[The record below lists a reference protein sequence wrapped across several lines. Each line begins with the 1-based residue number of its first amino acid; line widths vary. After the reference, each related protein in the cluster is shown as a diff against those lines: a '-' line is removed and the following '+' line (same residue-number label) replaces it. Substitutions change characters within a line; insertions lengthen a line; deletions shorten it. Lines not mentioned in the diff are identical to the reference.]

1 MYIQDEELRTVFKVA
16 SEEHIQKLEEDFLFL
31 EKNPQDLAHLEE
43 ALREAHT
50 LKGDA
55 RMLGISGVETLTHQ
69 VEDLL
74 GSAKRGEL
82 ELTGKM
88 LDRLYLGLD
97 AIRQLVHEAITDEE
111 ARISIFEVLAQLM
124 GAEMPEPNREDNDP
138 FEEGGEENN
147 ISLEVNASN
156 ALPQGQGT
164 LGNTILPVMADV
176 SDGTLPSSV
185 PPDMSSDMPLK
196 LTSNGAINVPLEV
209 DLADL
214 DLLNLAN
221 QSGHETFL
229 NASYTKGNNHQSNN
243 GTVDGYRH
251 GNGEMNG
258 RGNSSGDSSRNLPS
272 PALNQS
278 PNPDRKMGAVTASGT
293 APKSPTPSQASQP
306 SLPKSAPLKPELTK
320 TANHNGTVHRPPE
333 IQFPSDLHSPVPSSV
348 TATFSETDK
357 YRIDT
362 IRVDP
367 QKLDALMTQ
376 VGELTVTKIRIAQ
389 RLTEIEEIIS
399 LWEEWSRDTFV
410 SRLAMEKKRHENML
424 TADVYANNP
433 QKNNFHNGQTNT
445 QKNVNFHRRLEERLD
460 RLGNQLN
467 HLRRNTYEDTARLD
481 TIANDLKEGI
491 RTLRLLPLSTVFN
504 LFPRMVRDLARQQA
518 KEVELVIEGGETCAD
533 KHILEEIKDPL
544 MHLIRNAIDHGIE
557 LPSEREKAGKPR
569 VGTIRLRGVQNARS
583 IAIEISDDGRGLN
596 IEQIRQAAL
605 QRGICREEEL
615 NLMHPEQIQNLIFTS
630 GFSTR
635 LAVTQM
641 SGRGVGL
648 DVVRTNIERL
658 KGNVWVE
665 SAASQ
670 GCLFR
675 MQIDTT
681 LATTHVLIAAVN
693 QTPYALPVEFV
704 QTTRLIPR
712 QDIFSIEG
720 SHTITIDEHPVSV
733 AWLADLLEL
742 DSSQR
747 QNQNQGAQN
756 KALPCIILKI
766 GADRLGLIVDALLDE
781 QDVVMK
787 AQSKLLQRVRNV
799 TGATILGT
807 GEVCM
812 VLNPADLL
820 KSARKRAGFM
830 ATSKLLESVQRK
842 KVVLMVEDS
851 ITVRTQVKRILENAG
866 YEVIA
871 AVDGLDGYE
880 KLRTKPVDAVVS
892 DIQMPHL
899 DGLELTARIRQHK
912 EYAELPVLLVTSL
925 ASEEDKRRGAE
936 VGANAYIVK
945 SAFDQNVLLET
956 LGRLI

>member
-1 MYIQDEELRTVFKVA
+1 MYIQDEELRNVFKIA

-74 GSAKRGEL
+74 GAAKRGEL
-82 ELTGKM
+82 ELSGKM

-124 GAEMPEPNREDNDP
+124 GAEIQQEETSSDGDP
-138 FEEGGEENN
+138 FEDTD
-147 ISLEVNASN
+147 III
-156 ALPQGQGT
+156 
-164 LGNTILPVMADV
+164 NTPV
-176 SDGTLPSSV
+176 
-185 PPDMSSDMPLK
+185 PD
-196 LTSNGAINVPLEV
+196 ANVPISV
-209 DLADL
+209 
-214 DLLNLAN
+214 NLPPSEN
-221 QSGHETFL
+221 IKL
-229 NASYTKGNNHQSNN
+229 SNN
-243 GTVDGYRH
+243 GNGH
-251 GNGEMNG
+251 QNGNGNG
-258 RGNSSGDSSRNLPS
+258 LSGVAIAPIPLQYPTQNPTLSNLPNPSAS
-272 PALNQS
+272 PQPTS
-278 PNPDRKMGAVTASGT
+278 PYP
-293 APKSPTPSQASQP
+293 PESQP
-306 SLPKSAPLKPELTK
+306 ARSNEVSFVHETRSS
-320 TANHNGTVHRPPE
+320 NGNNTTNGNGNN
-333 IQFPSDLHSPVPSSV
+333 LN
-348 TATFSETDK
+348 ATFSETDK

-410 SRLAMEKKRHENML
+410 SRLALEKNGSKGTDNIGLVSSDPKTHQYAANPK
-424 TADVYANNP
+424 TA
-433 QKNNFHNGQTNT
+433 
-445 QKNVNFHRRLEERLD
+445 NFHRRLEERLD

-481 TIANDLKEGI
+481 SIAADLKEGI
-491 RTLRLLPLSTVFN
+491 RTLRLLPLATVFN

-518 KEVELVIEGGETCAD
+518 KEVELVIEGGETSAD

-569 VGTIRLRGVQNARS
+569 VATIHLRGLQNARS
-583 IAIEISDDGRGLN
+583 IIIELRDDGRGLN
-596 IEQIRQAAL
+596 VDQIRQAAI

-615 NLMHPEQIQNLIFTS
+615 ASMSAPQIQNLIFTS

-658 KGNVWVE
+658 KGDVWVE
-665 SAASQ
+665 SLAGQ

-681 LATTHVLIAAVN
+681 LATTHVLIAAVKN
-693 QTPYALPVEFV
+693 TPYALPVEFV
-704 QTTRLIPR
+704 QTTRLIPH

-720 SHTITIDEHPVSV
+720 SHTITIDDSPVSV
-733 AWLADLLEL
+733 AWLSDLLEL
-742 DSSQR
+742 DVSDRNLS
-747 QNQNQGAQN
+747 NS
-756 KALPCIILKI
+756 KSLPCIILKI
-766 GADRLGLIVDALLDE
+766 GIERLGLIVDALMDE

-787 AQSKLLQRVRNV
+787 PQSKLLKRIRNV
-799 TGATILGT
+799 SGATILGT

-812 VLNPADLL
+812 VLNPSDLL
-820 KSARKRAGFM
+820 KSARKRAGFIS
-830 ATSKLLESVQRK
+830 TSKLLESVQRK
-842 KVVLMVEDS
+842 KVILMVEDS

-880 KLRTKPVDAVVS
+880 KLRTKAVDAVVS

-912 EYAELPVLLVTSL
+912 EYTELPVILVTSL

>member
-1 MYIQDEELRTVFKVA
+1 MYIQDEELRNVFKIA

-31 EKNPQDLAHLEE
+31 EKNPQDKAHLEE

-74 GSAKRGEL
+74 GAAKRGEL
-82 ELTGKM
+82 EISGKM

-124 GAEMPEPNREDNDP
+124 GAEVQVAEPTQESDPFSDP
-138 FEEGGEENN
+138 FEDTGDVMMNTQPAVENLQALPNN
-147 ISLEVNASN
+147 IVPIGAMPEIVSLNRVN
-156 ALPQGQGT
+156 
-164 LGNTILPVMADV
+164 GN
-176 SDGTLPSSV
+176 GH
-185 PPDMSSDMPLK
+185 
-196 LTSNGAINVPLEV
+196 NGHN
-209 DLADL
+209 
-214 DLLNLAN
+214 
-221 QSGHETFL
+221 G
-229 NASYTKGNNHQSNN
+229 HQSNGNN
-243 GTVDGYRH
+243 GVAIAPLS
-251 GNGEMNG
+251 E
-258 RGNSSGDSSRNLPS
+258 NSTNPKTNPTI
-272 PALNQS
+272 PAAPPLN
-278 PNPDRKMGAVTASGT
+278 PNPQPVR
-293 APKSPTPSQASQP
+293 SPE
-306 SLPKSAPLKPELTK
+306 K
-320 TANHNGTVHRPPE
+320 PPE
-333 IQFPSDLHSPVPSSV
+333 SAIHPDLRSANGNINSTNAINNSLN
-348 TATFSETDK
+348 ATFSETDK

-376 VGELTVTKIRIAQ
+376 VGELTVTKIRISQ

-410 SRLAMEKKRHENML
+410 SRLALEKNGKVLSDISLSKEDDRHS
-424 TADVYANNP
+424 P
-433 QKNNFHNGQTNT
+433 KNS
-445 QKNVNFHRRLEERLD
+445 NFHRRLEERLD

-481 TIANDLKEGI
+481 SIAGDLKEGI
-491 RTLRLLPLSTVFN
+491 RTLRLLPLATVFN

-518 KEVELVIEGGETCAD
+518 KEVELIIEGGDTSAD

-569 VGTIRLRGVQNARS
+569 VATIRLKGLQNARS
-583 IAIEISDDGRGLN
+583 VIIEISDDGRGLN
-596 IEQIRQAAL
+596 IDQIRQAAI

-615 NLMHPEQIQNLIFTS
+615 ASMSEAQIHNLVFTS

-658 KGNVWVE
+658 KGDVWVE
-665 SAASQ
+665 SRAGQ

-681 LATTHVLIAAVN
+681 LATTHVLIAAVKD
-693 QTPYALPVEFV
+693 TPYAMPVEFV

-720 SHTITIDEHPVSV
+720 SHTITIDDHPVSV
-733 AWLADLLEL
+733 AWLSDLLEL
-742 DSSQR
+742 DVSDRSF
-747 QNQNQGAQN
+747 NH
-756 KALPCIILKI
+756 KSLPCIILKI
-766 GADRLGLIVDALLDE
+766 GVERLGLIVDALLDE

-787 AQSKLLQRVRNV
+787 QQSKLLKRIRNV
-799 TGATILGT
+799 SGATILGT

-812 VLNPADLL
+812 VLNPSDLL
-820 KSARKRAGFM
+820 KSARKRAGFVS
-830 ATSKLLESVQRK
+830 ASKLLESVQRK
-842 KVVLMVEDS
+842 KIVLMVEDS

-880 KLRTKPVDAVVS
+880 KLRTKSVDAVVS

-912 EYAELPVLLVTSL
+912 EYTDLPVILVTSL
-925 ASEEDKRRGAE
+925 ASEEDKRRGVE

>member
-1 MYIQDEELRTVFKVA
+1 MYIEDEELRNIFKIA

-31 EKNPQDLAHLEE
+31 EKNPNDQAHLEE

-74 GSAKRGEL
+74 ESAKRGEL
-82 ELTGKM
+82 ELSGKI

-97 AIRQLVHEAITDEE
+97 AIRKLVHEAITDEE

-124 GAEMPEPNREDNDP
+124 GAEIQQEATKVDSDPFDDIGDVMMNTPVIKPNVMIAKNVPTAVNMGLSNGNGHKNGNSQQGLAIAPLLPNKAKKQIATKVNPPVITTPSLSTEPPTLQENPATRSPEPN
-138 FEEGGEENN
+138 
-147 ISLEVNASN
+147 
-156 ALPQGQGT
+156 
-164 LGNTILPVMADV
+164 
-176 SDGTLPSSV
+176 
-185 PPDMSSDMPLK
+185 
-196 LTSNGAINVPLEV
+196 
-209 DLADL
+209 
-214 DLLNLAN
+214 LAN
-221 QSGHETFL
+221 
-229 NASYTKGNNHQSNN
+229 
-243 GTVDGYRH
+243 
-251 GNGEMNG
+251 
-258 RGNSSGDSSRNLPS
+258 GNSSSKGNL
-272 PALNQS
+272 
-278 PNPDRKMGAVTASGT
+278 NP
-293 APKSPTPSQASQP
+293 
-306 SLPKSAPLKPELTK
+306 
-320 TANHNGTVHRPPE
+320 
-333 IQFPSDLHSPVPSSV
+333 

-376 VGELTVTKIRIAQ
+376 AGELTVTKIRIAQ
-389 RLTEIEEIIS
+389 RLTEIEEIIG

-410 SRLAMEKKRHENML
+410 NRLALGKNHGKDASRHGLSSE
-424 TADVYANNP
+424 THTS
-433 QKNNFHNGQTNT
+433 QNGSNSSNS
-445 QKNVNFHRRLEERLD
+445 KDAIFHRRLEERLEC
-460 RLGNQLN
+460 LGRQLN

-481 TIANDLKEGI
+481 SISGDLKEGI
-491 RTLRLLPLSTVFN
+491 RTLRLLPLATVFN

-518 KEVELVIEGGETCAD
+518 KEVELIIEGGETSAD

-569 VGTIRLRGVQNARS
+569 VATIRLKGLQNARS
-583 IAIEISDDGRGLN
+583 IIIELSDDGRGLN
-596 IEQIRQAAL
+596 IEQIRQAAI
-605 QRGICREEEL
+605 QRGICREDEL
-615 NLMHPEQIQNLIFTS
+615 AVMSATQIQNLVFTS

-635 LAVTQM
+635 LAVTQL

-658 KGNVWVE
+658 KGDVWVE
-665 SAASQ
+665 SEIGQ
-670 GCLFR
+670 GCQFR
-675 MQIDTT
+675 MQIATT
-681 LATTHVLIAAVN
+681 IATTHVLIAAIKD
-693 QTPYALPVEFV
+693 TPYALPVEFV
-704 QTTRLIPR
+704 QTTRLISR
-712 QDIFSIEG
+712 QKIFSIEG

-733 AWLADLLEL
+733 AWLSDLLEL
-742 DSSQR
+742 DISDRHFNS
-747 QNQNQGAQN
+747 
-756 KALPCIILKI
+756 KSLPCVILKI
-766 GADRLGLIVDALLDE
+766 GMERLGIIVDALLDE
-781 QDVVMK
+781 QDVMMK
-787 AQSKLLQRVRNV
+787 PQSKLLKRIRNV

-812 VLNPADLL
+812 ILNPSDLL

-830 ATSKLLESVQRK
+830 SAIKLLESVQRK
-842 KVVLMVEDS
+842 KVILMVEDS

-880 KLRTKPVDAVVS
+880 KLRAKSVDAVVS
-892 DIQMPHL
+892 DVQMPHL
-899 DGLELTARIRQHK
+899 DGLELTSRIRQHK
-912 EYAELPVLLVTSL
+912 EYNDLPVILVTSL

>member
-1 MYIQDEELRTVFKVA
+1 MYIQDEELRNVFKIA

-31 EKNPQDLAHLEE
+31 EKNPKDLAHLEE

-82 ELTGKM
+82 ELSGKM

-124 GAEMPEPNREDNDP
+124 GAEVQEPEPTAAGEPFSDP
-138 FEEGGEENN
+138 FEDTGDVMMNTPPIVD
-147 ISLEVNASN
+147 IS
-156 ALPQGQGT
+156 
-164 LGNTILPVMADV
+164 
-176 SDGTLPSSV
+176 
-185 PPDMSSDMPLK
+185 
-196 LTSNGAINVPLEV
+196 
-209 DLADL
+209 
-214 DLLNLAN
+214 
-221 QSGHETFL
+221 
-229 NASYTKGNNHQSNN
+229 
-243 GTVDGYRH
+243 
-251 GNGEMNG
+251 
-258 RGNSSGDSSRNLPS
+258 
-272 PALNQS
+272 
-278 PNPDRKMGAVTASGT
+278 
-293 APKSPTPSQASQP
+293 P
-306 SLPKSAPLKPELTK
+306 SLPYPAPSLEMVSLNNDNELANGLISNGNGHKLNANSNGNSNGNGHNGNQNGKSIAIAPLSPNLPNPINHTSQPQK
-320 TANHNGTVHRPPE
+320 TIPAAPPLNPPQVTNRPPE
-333 IQFPSDLHSPVPSSV
+333 TTQAEMRSANGNNGNGNNANNANIGNFN
-348 TATFSETDK
+348 ATFSETDK

-410 SRLAMEKKRHENML
+410 SRLALEKNGKSLSDLPMNEGDRQGRFRDTNS
-424 TADVYANNP
+424 P
-433 QKNNFHNGQTNT
+433 KNS
-445 QKNVNFHRRLEERLD
+445 NFHRRLEERLD

-481 TIANDLKEGI
+481 SIAGDLKEGI
-491 RTLRLLPLSTVFN
+491 RTLRLLPLATVFN

-518 KEVELVIEGGETCAD
+518 KEVELIIEGGDTSAD

-569 VGTIRLRGVQNARS
+569 VATIRLKGLQNARS
-583 IAIEISDDGRGLN
+583 VIIEISDDGRGLN
-596 IEQIRQAAL
+596 IDQIRQAAL

-615 NLMHPEQIQNLIFTS
+615 ASMSEAQIHNLVFTS

-658 KGNVWVE
+658 KGDVWVE
-665 SAASQ
+665 SSAGQ
-670 GCLFR
+670 GCQFR

-681 LATTHVLIAAVN
+681 LATTHVLIAAVKD
-693 QTPYALPVEFV
+693 TPYALPVEFV

-720 SHTITIDEHPVSV
+720 SHTITIDDHPVSV
-733 AWLADLLEL
+733 AWLSDLLEL
-742 DSSQR
+742 DVSDR
-747 QNQNQGAQN
+747 NINQ
-756 KALPCIILKI
+756 KSLPCIILKI
-766 GADRLGLIVDALLDE
+766 GVERLGLIVDALLDE

-787 AQSKLLQRVRNV
+787 QQSKLLKRIRNV
-799 TGATILGT
+799 SGATILGT

-812 VLNPADLL
+812 VLNPSDLL
-820 KSARKRAGFM
+820 KSARKRAGFIS
-830 ATSKLLESVQRK
+830 ASKLLESVQRK
-842 KVVLMVEDS
+842 KIVLMVEDS

-880 KLRTKPVDAVVS
+880 KLRTKSVDAVVS

-912 EYAELPVLLVTSL
+912 EYNDLPVILVTSL

>member
-1 MYIQDEELRTVFKVA
+1 MYIQDEELRNVFKIA

-31 EKNPQDLAHLEE
+31 EKNPQDQAHLEE

-74 GSAKRGEL
+74 GAAKRGEI
-82 ELTGKM
+82 ELSGKM

-124 GAEMPEPNREDNDP
+124 GADVQQDSTGGDSDPFDDSDIVFTMPEPS
-138 FEEGGEENN
+138 
-147 ISLEVNASN
+147 ISNQGINQGANQGNAEITTDAIVSPTFADLNPVIPVTSSNPTPAIAAVPSSN
-156 ALPQGQGT
+156 AQEQVNSLSNGLNNGLSNGSNGSTQ
-164 LGNTILPVMADV
+164 A
-176 SDGTLPSSV
+176 PSNG
-185 PPDMSSDMPLK
+185 
-196 LTSNGAINVPLEV
+196 SNGAKVLSN
-209 DLADL
+209 
-214 DLLNLAN
+214 
-221 QSGHETFL
+221 S
-229 NASYTKGNNHQSNN
+229 ASI
-243 GTVDGYRH
+243 
-251 GNGEMNG
+251 GNGNANG
-258 RGNSSGDSSRNLPS
+258 SANGSVVVNGINHNGINGASNGASNGAKNNNAVRNGN
-272 PALNQS
+272 
-278 PNPDRKMGAVTASGT
+278 VTVGNAFPPVS
-293 APKSPTPSQASQP
+293 AA
-306 SLPKSAPLKPELTK
+306 SAPLQS
-320 TANHNGTVHRPPE
+320 ANTS
-333 IQFPSDLHSPVPSSV
+333 FSD
-348 TATFSETDK
+348 TEK
-357 YRIDT
+357 YHIDT

-367 QKLDALMTQ
+367 QRLDALMTQ

-389 RLTEIEEIIS
+389 RLTEIEEIIG

-410 SRLAMEKKRHENML
+410 SRLALEKNSTRGLAIDHKGYREERRSRQNG
-424 TADVYANNP
+424 TNP
-433 QKNNFHNGQTNT
+433 QNN
-445 QKNVNFHRRLEERLD
+445 NFHRRLEERLD
-460 RLGNQLN
+460 RLGNQLG

-481 TIANDLKEGI
+481 AISGDLKEGI
-491 RTLRLLPLSTVFN
+491 RALRLLPLSTVFN

-518 KEVELVIEGGETCAD
+518 KEVELIIEGGDTCAD

-557 LPSEREKAGKPR
+557 LPSEREAAGKPR
-569 VGTIRLRGVQNARS
+569 VATIRLKGLQNARS
-583 IAIEISDDGRGLN
+583 VIIELSDDGRGLN
-596 IEQIRQAAL
+596 LDQIRQAAL
-605 QRGICREEEL
+605 QRGTCREEDL
-615 NLMHPEQIQNLIFTS
+615 SSMTDSQVQNLIFTS

-635 LAVTQM
+635 IAVTQM

-658 KGNVWVE
+658 KGDVWVE
-665 SAASQ
+665 SVANQ

-675 MQIDTT
+675 MQINTT
-681 LATTHVLIAAVN
+681 LATTHVLIAAIQN
-693 QTPYALPVEFV
+693 TPYALPVEFV
-704 QTTRLIPR
+704 QTTRLIPHK
-712 QDIFSIEG
+712 DIFAIEG
-720 SHTITIDEHPVSV
+720 SHTITIDDQPISV
-733 AWLADLLEL
+733 AWLSDLLEL
-742 DSSQR
+742 DVSDR
-747 QNQNQGAQN
+747 QINQS
-756 KALPCIILKI
+756 KSLSCIILKI
-766 GADRLGLIVDALLDE
+766 GVERLGLIVDALLDE

-787 AQSKLLQRVRNV
+787 PQSKLLKRIRNV
-799 TGATILGT
+799 SGATILGT

-812 VLNPADLL
+812 ILNPADLL
-820 KSARKRAGFM
+820 KSARKRSGFIS
-830 ATSKLLESVQRK
+830 TSKLLESVQRK
-842 KVVLMVEDS
+842 KIVLMVEDS

-871 AVDGLDGYE
+871 AIDGLDGYE
-880 KLRTKPVDAVVS
+880 KLRTRDVDAVVS

-912 EYAELPVLLVTSL
+912 EYTDLPVILVTSL

>member
-1 MYIQDEELRTVFKVA
+1 MYIQDEELRTVFKIA

-74 GSAKRGEL
+74 GAAKRGEL
-82 ELTGKM
+82 EITGKM

-124 GAEMPEPNREDNDP
+124 GADIQAEDSVESDPFDKAAETSHNPTPSSNTSNDFSNGGSNGEAIAPSPQPKNGNGHNNGNSNGNGHSYKSQPQTVNQAVNQTSPKPDVKGNAVPELATNGNGLPIKNGNGNGNGNGTNGNGTNGNGSYGSDDP
-138 FEEGGEENN
+138 FENFAGNLT
-147 ISLEVNASN
+147 LEP
-156 ALPQGQGT
+156 LP
-164 LGNTILPVMADV
+164 
-176 SDGTLPSSV
+176 
-185 PPDMSSDMPLK
+185 
-196 LTSNGAINVPLEV
+196 
-209 DLADL
+209 
-214 DLLNLAN
+214 N
-221 QSGHETFL
+221 QSKPSQAQANLLAQT
-229 NASYTKGNNHQSNN
+229 TQSNN
-243 GTVDGYRH
+243 QFT
-251 GNGEMNG
+251 
-258 RGNSSGDSSRNLPS
+258 
-272 PALNQS
+272 
-278 PNPDRKMGAVTASGT
+278 
-293 APKSPTPSQASQP
+293 
-306 SLPKSAPLKPELTK
+306 
-320 TANHNGTVHRPPE
+320 RPPE
-333 IQFPSDLHSPVPSSV
+333 IQFPPELRSPITTPNTVANV
-348 TATFSETDK
+348 AATFSEGDK

-410 SRLAMEKKRHENML
+410 SRLALEKDGGASGTANQGSDRH
-424 TADVYANNP
+424 TNN
-433 QKNNFHNGQTNT
+433 QKNA
-445 QKNVNFHRRLEERLD
+445 KFHRRLEERLD
-460 RLGNQLN
+460 RLGGQLN

-481 TIANDLKEGI
+481 TIAGDLKEGI
-491 RTLRLLPLSTVFN
+491 RTLRLLPLATVFN

-518 KEVELVIEGGETCAD
+518 KEVELVIEGADTSAD

-557 LPSEREKAGKPR
+557 LPSEREKAGKSR
-569 VGTIRLRGVQNARS
+569 CATIYLRGLQNARS
-583 IAIEISDDGRGLN
+583 ITIELSDDGRGLN
-596 IEQIRQAAL
+596 VEQIRQAAL

-615 NLMHPEQIQNLIFTS
+615 ATMSAAQIQNLVFTS

-635 LAVTQM
+635 IAVTQM

-658 KGNVWVE
+658 KGDVWVE
-665 SAASQ
+665 SEAGQ
-670 GCLFR
+670 GCTFR

-681 LATTHVLIAAVN
+681 LATTHVLIAAT
-693 QTPYALPVEFV
+693 QSTPYAIPVEFV
-704 QTTRLIPR
+704 QTTRLIKR
-712 QDIFSIEG
+712 EEIFAIEG
-720 SHTITIDEHPVSV
+720 SNTISIDNSPVSV
-733 AWLADLLEL
+733 SWLADLLEL
-742 DSSQR
+742 DPSDR
-747 QNQNQGAQN
+747 
-756 KALPCIILKI
+756 KASNSKSLPCIILKI
-766 GADRLGLIVDALLDE
+766 GVERLGLIVDALLDE

-787 AQSKLLQRVRNV
+787 AQSKLLKRIRNV
-799 TGATILGT
+799 SGATILGT

-812 VLNPADLL
+812 ILNPSDLL
-820 KSARKRAGFM
+820 KSARKRAGFIS
-830 ATSKLLESVQRK
+830 TSKLLESVQRK

-880 KLRTKPVDAVVS
+880 KLRTKSVDAVVS

-912 EYAELPVLLVTSL
+912 EYTDLPVILVTSL
-925 ASEEDKRRGAE
+925 ASEDDKRRGAE

>member
-1 MYIQDEELRTVFKVA
+1 MYIQDEELRNVFKIA

-31 EKNPQDLAHLEE
+31 EKNPQDRAHLEE

-74 GSAKRGEL
+74 GAAKRGEL
-82 ELTGKM
+82 ELSGKM

-124 GAEMPEPNREDNDP
+124 GAEIQQEETQSDGDP
-138 FEEGGEENN
+138 FEDTAIMMNTPINPPVNPPVVANVPIAVNAPPSEN
-147 ISLEVNASN
+147 ISL
-156 ALPQGQGT
+156 
-164 LGNTILPVMADV
+164 
-176 SDGTLPSSV
+176 
-185 PPDMSSDMPLK
+185 
-196 LTSNGAINVPLEV
+196 SNGNGHKNGNGHNGVAIAPIPLQ
-209 DLADL
+209 
-214 DLLNLAN
+214 NLAPN
-221 QSGHETFL
+221 PTLSNLPIPPQQTPPYPTESQPTRSNE
-229 NASYTKGNNHQSNN
+229 ASLVNDTRSPNGNNNNN
-243 GTVDGYRH
+243 GN
-251 GNGEMNG
+251 GNN
-258 RGNSSGDSSRNLPS
+258 
-272 PALNQS
+272 
-278 PNPDRKMGAVTASGT
+278 
-293 APKSPTPSQASQP
+293 
-306 SLPKSAPLKPELTK
+306 
-320 TANHNGTVHRPPE
+320 
-333 IQFPSDLHSPVPSSV
+333 I

-389 RLTEIEEIIS
+389 RLTEIEEIIG

-410 SRLAMEKKRHENML
+410 SRLALE
-424 TADVYANNP
+424 
-433 QKNNFHNGQTNT
+433 
-445 QKNVNFHRRLEERLD
+445 KNVSKGADIGLISSDPRAHQHPVNPKVANFHRRLEERLD

-481 TIANDLKEGI
+481 SIAGDLKEGI
-491 RTLRLLPLSTVFN
+491 RTLRLLPLATVFN

-518 KEVELVIEGGETCAD
+518 KEVELVIEGGETSAD

-569 VGTIRLRGVQNARS
+569 VATIHLRGLQNARS
-583 IAIEISDDGRGLN
+583 IIIELSDDGRGLN
-596 IEQIRQAAL
+596 VDQIRQAAI
-605 QRGICREEEL
+605 QRGIYREDEL
-615 NLMHPEQIQNLIFTS
+615 ASMSVPQIQNLIFTS

-658 KGNVWVE
+658 KGDVWVD
-665 SAASQ
+665 SIAGQ

-675 MQIDTT
+675 MKIDTT
-681 LATTHVLIAAVN
+681 LATTHVLIAAVKD
-693 QTPYALPVEFV
+693 TPYALPVEFV
-704 QTTRLIPR
+704 QTTRLIPH

-720 SHTITIDEHPVSV
+720 SHTITIDDSPVSV
-733 AWLADLLEL
+733 AWLSDLLEL
-742 DSSQR
+742 DVSNRNLS
-747 QNQNQGAQN
+747 NS
-756 KALPCIILKI
+756 KSLPCIILKV
-766 GADRLGLIVDALLDE
+766 GVERLGLIVDALLDE

-787 AQSKLLQRVRNV
+787 PQSKLLKRIRNV
-799 TGATILGT
+799 SGATILGT

-812 VLNPADLL
+812 VLNPSDLL
-820 KSARKRAGFM
+820 KSARKRAGFIS
-830 ATSKLLESVQRK
+830 TSKLLESVQRK
-842 KVVLMVEDS
+842 KVILMVEDS
-851 ITVRTQVKRILENAG
+851 ITVRTQVKRILDNAG

-880 KLRTKPVDAVVS
+880 KLRTKAVDAVVS

-912 EYAELPVLLVTSL
+912 EYTELPVILVTSL

>member
-1 MYIQDEELRTVFKVA
+1 MYIEDEELRNVFKIA
-16 SEEHIQKLEEDFLFL
+16 SGEHIEKLEEDFLFL
-31 EKNPQDLAHLEE
+31 EKNPHDLAHLEE

-69 VEDLL
+69 IEDLL
-74 GSAKRGEL
+74 GAAKRKEL
-82 ELTGKM
+82 ELTGKI

-124 GAEMPEPNREDNDP
+124 GAEIQHEETGTDGNPFEDIGEVVMTTPKPHDNGVVPEFRSSVDVQDPHSQIDLEPIQTTPIQTVPIKETTTRSPEPITSNSSN
-138 FEEGGEENN
+138 
-147 ISLEVNASN
+147 SVASN
-156 ALPQGQGT
+156 GT
-164 LGNTILPVMADV
+164 N
-176 SDGTLPSSV
+176 
-185 PPDMSSDMPLK
+185 
-196 LTSNGAINVPLEV
+196 N
-209 DLADL
+209 
-214 DLLNLAN
+214 LN
-221 QSGHETFL
+221 
-229 NASYTKGNNHQSNN
+229 
-243 GTVDGYRH
+243 
-251 GNGEMNG
+251 
-258 RGNSSGDSSRNLPS
+258 
-272 PALNQS
+272 PA
-278 PNPDRKMGAVTASGT
+278 
-293 APKSPTPSQASQP
+293 
-306 SLPKSAPLKPELTK
+306 
-320 TANHNGTVHRPPE
+320 
-333 IQFPSDLHSPVPSSV
+333 
-348 TATFSETDK
+348 ATFSETDK
-357 YRIDT
+357 YHIDT

-376 VGELTVTKIRIAQ
+376 VGELTVTKIRISQ
-389 RLTEIEEIIS
+389 RLNDIEEIIT

-410 SRLAMEKKRHENML
+410 NRLALEKNSGQGSSSIYSGNGKDR
-424 TADVYANNP
+424 TSQQSSANP
-433 QKNNFHNGQTNT
+433 KNANFH
-445 QKNVNFHRRLEERLD
+445 HRLEERLD
-460 RLGNQLN
+460 RLGTQLN
-467 HLRRNTYEDTARLD
+467 HLRRNTYEDNARLD
-481 TIANDLKEGI
+481 SIAGDLKDGI
-491 RTLRLLPLSTVFN
+491 SSLRLLPLATVFN

-518 KEVELVIEGGETCAD
+518 KEVELVIEGGDTSAD

-569 VGTIRLRGVQNARS
+569 VATIYLRGLQNARS
-583 IAIEISDDGRGLN
+583 IIIELNDDGRGLN
-596 IEQIRQAAL
+596 VEQIRQAAI

-615 NLMHPEQIQNLIFTS
+615 ASMSTSQIQNLVFTS

-658 KGNVWVE
+658 KGDVWVE
-665 SAASQ
+665 SVAGQ
-670 GCLFR
+670 GCKFQ

-681 LATTHVLIAAVN
+681 LATTHVLIAAVKD
-693 QTPYALPVEFV
+693 TPYALPVEFV
-704 QTTRLIPR
+704 QTIRLIPR
-712 QDIFSIEG
+712 DNIFSIEG
-720 SHTITIDEHPVSV
+720 SHTITIDENPVSV
-733 AWLADLLEL
+733 AWLSDLLEL
-742 DSSQR
+742 DLGDRKLNSKS
-747 QNQNQGAQN
+747 
-756 KALPCIILKI
+756 LPCVILKI
-766 GADRLGLIVDALLDE
+766 GVERLGLIVDTLLDE

-787 AQSKLLQRVRNV
+787 PQSKLLKRIRNV
-799 TGATILGT
+799 SGATILGT

-812 VLNPADLL
+812 ILNPSDLL
-820 KSARKRAGFM
+820 KSARKRAGFIS
-830 ATSKLLESVQRK
+830 TSKLLESVQRK
-842 KVVLMVEDS
+842 KIVLMVEDS

-880 KLRTKPVDAVVS
+880 KLRTKNIDAVVS

-912 EYAELPVLLVTSL
+912 EYADLPVILVTSL

>member
-1 MYIQDEELRTVFKVA
+1 MYIEDEELRNVFKIA

-74 GSAKRGEL
+74 GAAKRGEL
-82 ELTGKM
+82 ELSGKM

-124 GAEMPEPNREDNDP
+124 GAEIHQEETTADSDP
-138 FEEGGEENN
+138 FEDNANIMMSTPVVAPYVPITLIPQNLSLTNGNGNYSNGNGNANN
-147 ISLEVNASN
+147 IGIVITPPKTHTSSTAPSSKQSLPQNPPQDAPVNKEAIASNINPPIIPAPIPESIAARSPEVNAQ
-156 ALPQGQGT
+156 P
-164 LGNTILPVMADV
+164 DV
-176 SDGTLPSSV
+176 KSAN
-185 PPDMSSDMPLK
+185 
-196 LTSNGAINVPLEV
+196 NGASNPTATPNV
-209 DLADL
+209 
-214 DLLNLAN
+214 
-221 QSGHETFL
+221 Q
-229 NASYTKGNNHQSNN
+229 
-243 GTVDGYRH
+243 
-251 GNGEMNG
+251 
-258 RGNSSGDSSRNLPS
+258 
-272 PALNQS
+272 
-278 PNPDRKMGAVTASGT
+278 
-293 APKSPTPSQASQP
+293 
-306 SLPKSAPLKPELTK
+306 
-320 TANHNGTVHRPPE
+320 
-333 IQFPSDLHSPVPSSV
+333 
-348 TATFSETDK
+348 ATFSETDK

-376 VGELTVTKIRIAQ
+376 VGELTVTKIRISQ

-410 SRLAMEKKRHENML
+410 SRLALEKNHGKGAASNGLNGDRQSLQNS
-424 TADVYANNP
+424 NNP
-433 QKNNFHNGQTNT
+433 KNA
-445 QKNVNFHRRLEERLD
+445 NFHRRLEERLD

-467 HLRRNTYEDTARLD
+467 HLRRNTYEDNARLD
-481 TIANDLKEGI
+481 SIAGDLKEGI
-491 RTLRLLPLSTVFN
+491 STLRLLPLATVFN

-518 KEVELVIEGGETCAD
+518 KEVELIIEGGDTCAD

-569 VGTIRLRGVQNARS
+569 VATIYLRGLQNARS
-583 IAIEISDDGRGLN
+583 IIIELNDDGRGLN
-596 IEQIRQAAL
+596 IDQIRQAAI

-615 NLMHPEQIQNLIFTS
+615 SSMSASQIQNLIFTS

-658 KGNVWVE
+658 KGDVWVE
-665 SAASQ
+665 SKAGQ
-670 GCLFR
+670 GCIFR

-681 LATTHVLIAAVN
+681 LATTHVLIAAVKD
-693 QTPYALPVEFV
+693 TPYALPVEFV
-704 QTTRLIPR
+704 QTTRLIPHK
-712 QDIFSIEG
+712 DIFSIEG

-733 AWLADLLEL
+733 AWLSDLLEL
-742 DSSQR
+742 DISDRNLTNIKS
-747 QNQNQGAQN
+747 
-756 KALPCIILKI
+756 LPCIILKM
-766 GADRLGLIVDALLDE
+766 GVERLGLIVDALLDE

-787 AQSKLLQRVRNV
+787 PQSKLLKRIRNV
-799 TGATILGT
+799 SGATILGT

-812 VLNPADLL
+812 VLNPSDLL
-820 KSARKRAGFM
+820 KSARKRSGFIS
-830 ATSKLLESVQRK
+830 TSKLLESVQRK
-842 KVVLMVEDS
+842 KIVLMVEDS

-871 AVDGLDGYE
+871 AVDGLDGYD
-880 KLRTKPVDAVVS
+880 KLRTKNVDAVVS

-912 EYAELPVLLVTSL
+912 EYTDLPVILVTSL

>member
-74 GSAKRGEL
+74 GGAKRGEL

-124 GAEMPEPNREDNDP
+124 GAEMPEPPREDNDP
-138 FEEGGEENN
+138 FEEGEENIIAAGIPEQVLLGN
-147 ISLEVNASN
+147 SQDILNPNPLPNLPLNPLLNPPVVQDLHNDVLSN
-156 ALPQGQGT
+156 LSHSPNGNSPNGNGYGNLSHHQNGNQNGNHNKSQGT
-164 LGNTILPVMADV
+164 LAELGL
-176 SDGTLPSSV
+176 GTGIN
-185 PPDMSSDMPLK
+185 
-196 LTSNGAINVPLEV
+196 LTSVNPSGISPVTPN
-209 DLADL
+209 L
-214 DLLNLAN
+214 DR
-221 QSGHETFL
+221 
-229 NASYTKGNNHQSNN
+229 N
-243 GTVDGYRH
+243 GTVDAVSSPYTAAY
-251 GNGEMNG
+251 GEL
-258 RGNSSGDSSRNLPS
+258 REP
-272 PALNQS
+272 
-278 PNPDRKMGAVTASGT
+278 PN
-293 APKSPTPSQASQP
+293 APQILPTPDALIAPARPPQP
-306 SLPKSAPLKPELTK
+306 KAESKPIP
-320 TANHNGTVHRPPE
+320 VHRPPE
-333 IQFPSDLHSPVPSSV
+333 MQFPKDLHAPVPNSV

-357 YRIDT
+357 YRIDM

-410 SRLAMEKKRHENML
+410 SRLAMEKNRGENAL
-424 TADVYANNP
+424 GGDSYGSS
-433 QKNNFHNGQTNT
+433 QKHSQNGQKSNP
-445 QKNVNFHRRLEERLD
+445 KSANFHRRLEERLD

-596 IEQIRQAAL
+596 VEQIRQAAL
-605 QRGICREEEL
+605 QRGICQEEDL
-615 NLMHPEQIQNLIFTS
+615 NLMTPAQIQNLIFTS

-658 KGNVWVE
+658 KGDVWVE
-665 SAASQ
+665 SMARQ

-704 QTTRLIPR
+704 QTTRLVPR
-712 QDIFSIEG
+712 QEIFSIEG

-742 DSSQR
+742 DGSQR
-747 QNQNQGAQN
+747 LAQN
-756 KALPCIILKI
+756 ANDRTKALPCIILKI
-766 GADRLGLIVDALLDE
+766 GVERLGLIVDALLDE

-812 VLNPADLL
+812 VLNPSDLL
-820 KSARKRAGFM
+820 KSARKRAGFT

>member
-1 MYIQDEELRTVFKVA
+1 MYIQDEELRNVFKIA

-31 EKNPQDLAHLEE
+31 EKNPKDQAHLEE

-74 GSAKRGEL
+74 GAAKRGEL
-82 ELTGKM
+82 ELSGKM

-124 GAEMPEPNREDNDP
+124 GAEIQQEETKTDSDPFDDAGDVMMNTPVIEPNVPIAVNIPTTEQMSLRNGNGHKNGNGHQGVAIAPIPLPNNLTDQQSLAQAQEQIATKANPPVITIPPLSTEPTMLQGNPAARSPEPNFAVTN
-138 FEEGGEENN
+138 
-147 ISLEVNASN
+147 
-156 ALPQGQGT
+156 GT
-164 LGNTILPVMADV
+164 GN
-176 SDGTLPSSV
+176 G
-185 PPDMSSDMPLK
+185 
-196 LTSNGAINVPLEV
+196 N
-209 DLADL
+209 
-214 DLLNLAN
+214 LNLA
-221 QSGHETFL
+221 
-229 NASYTKGNNHQSNN
+229 
-243 GTVDGYRH
+243 
-251 GNGEMNG
+251 
-258 RGNSSGDSSRNLPS
+258 
-272 PALNQS
+272 
-278 PNPDRKMGAVTASGT
+278 
-293 APKSPTPSQASQP
+293 
-306 SLPKSAPLKPELTK
+306 
-320 TANHNGTVHRPPE
+320 
-333 IQFPSDLHSPVPSSV
+333 
-348 TATFSETDK
+348 ATFSETDK

-389 RLTEIEEIIS
+389 RLTEIEEIIG

-410 SRLAMEKKRHENML
+410 NRLALEKNHGKGASHHTLSSE
-424 TADVYANNP
+424 TQPA
-433 QKNNFHNGQTNT
+433 QNGSHP
-445 QKNVNFHRRLEERLD
+445 KDAIFHRRLEERLD
-460 RLGNQLN
+460 RLGRQLN

-481 TIANDLKEGI
+481 SISSDLKEGI
-491 RTLRLLPLSTVFN
+491 RTLRLLPLATVFN

-518 KEVELVIEGGETCAD
+518 KEVELVIEGGETSAD

-569 VGTIRLRGVQNARS
+569 VATIRLKGLQNARS
-583 IAIEISDDGRGLN
+583 IIIELSDDGRGLN
-596 IEQIRQAAL
+596 VEQIRQAAI

-615 NLMHPEQIQNLIFTS
+615 AAMSATQIQNLVFTS

-635 LAVTQM
+635 IAVTQM

-658 KGNVWVE
+658 KGDVWVE
-665 SAASQ
+665 SEAGQ
-670 GCLFR
+670 GCQFR

-681 LATTHVLIAAVN
+681 LATTHVLIAAVKD
-693 QTPYALPVEFV
+693 TPYALPVEFV

-712 QDIFSIEG
+712 QKIFAIEG

-733 AWLADLLEL
+733 AWLSDLLEL
-742 DSSQR
+742 DISDRNLNS
-747 QNQNQGAQN
+747 
-756 KALPCIILKI
+756 KSLPCVILKI
-766 GADRLGLIVDALLDE
+766 GVERLGLIVDALLDE

-787 AQSKLLQRVRNV
+787 PQSKLLKRIRNV

-812 VLNPADLL
+812 ILNPSDLL
-820 KSARKRAGFM
+820 KSARKRAGFIS
-830 ATSKLLESVQRK
+830 TSKLLESVQRK

-880 KLRTKPVDAVVS
+880 KLRTKSVDAVVS

-912 EYAELPVLLVTSL
+912 EYTDLPVILVTSL

>member
-1 MYIQDEELRTVFKVA
+1 
-16 SEEHIQKLEEDFLFL
+16 
-31 EKNPQDLAHLEE
+31 
-43 ALREAHT
+43 
-50 LKGDA
+50 
-55 RMLGISGVETLTHQ
+55 
-69 VEDLL
+69 
-74 GSAKRGEL
+74 
-82 ELTGKM
+82 
-88 LDRLYLGLD
+88 
-97 AIRQLVHEAITDEE
+97 
-111 ARISIFEVLAQLM
+111 
-124 GAEMPEPNREDNDP
+124 
-138 FEEGGEENN
+138 
-147 ISLEVNASN
+147 
-156 ALPQGQGT
+156 
-164 LGNTILPVMADV
+164 
-176 SDGTLPSSV
+176 
-185 PPDMSSDMPLK
+185 
-196 LTSNGAINVPLEV
+196 
-209 DLADL
+209 
-214 DLLNLAN
+214 
-221 QSGHETFL
+221 
-229 NASYTKGNNHQSNN
+229 
-243 GTVDGYRH
+243 
-251 GNGEMNG
+251 
-258 RGNSSGDSSRNLPS
+258 
-272 PALNQS
+272 
-278 PNPDRKMGAVTASGT
+278 
-293 APKSPTPSQASQP
+293 
-306 SLPKSAPLKPELTK
+306 
-320 TANHNGTVHRPPE
+320 
-333 IQFPSDLHSPVPSSV
+333 
-348 TATFSETDK
+348 
-357 YRIDT
+357 
-362 IRVDP
+362 
-367 QKLDALMTQ
+367 
-376 VGELTVTKIRIAQ
+376 
-389 RLTEIEEIIS
+389 
-399 LWEEWSRDTFV
+399 
-410 SRLAMEKKRHENML
+410 
-424 TADVYANNP
+424 
-433 QKNNFHNGQTNT
+433 
-445 QKNVNFHRRLEERLD
+445 VNFHRRLEERLE

-481 TIANDLKEGI
+481 TIASDLKEGI

-557 LPSEREKAGKPR
+557 LPSEREKAGKSR
-569 VGTIRLRGVQNARS
+569 VATIRLRGLQNARS

-605 QRGICREEEL
+605 QRGVCREEDL
-615 NLMHPEQIQNLIFTS
+615 NTMSPAQIQNLIFTS

-658 KGNVWVE
+658 KGDVWVE
-665 SAASQ
+665 SMAGQ

-681 LATTHVLIAAVN
+681 LATTHVLIAAVKN
-693 QTPYALPVEFV
+693 TPYALPVEFV

-712 QDIFSIEG
+712 QEIFSIEG

-742 DSSQR
+742 DATER
-747 QNQNQGAQN
+747 IAQTPN
-756 KALPCIILKI
+756 GHTKALPCIILKI
-766 GADRLGLIVDALLDE
+766 GVERLGLIVDALLDE

-787 AQSKLLQRVRNV
+787 AQSKLLKRIRNV

-830 ATSKLLESVQRK
+830 STSKLLESVQRK

>member
-1 MYIQDEELRTVFKVA
+1 MYIQDEELRNVFKIA

-31 EKNPQDLAHLEE
+31 EKNPQDKAHLEE

-74 GSAKRGEL
+74 GAAKRGEL
-82 ELTGKM
+82 EISGKM

-124 GAEMPEPNREDNDP
+124 GAEVQEAEPSKENDLFNDP
-138 FEEGGEENN
+138 FEDTRDVMMNTPPVVENLSSLPNN
-147 ISLEVNASN
+147 IAPSPELVSLNSVNGN
-156 ALPQGQGT
+156 GQK
-164 LGNTILPVMADV
+164 LNGN
-176 SDGTLPSSV
+176 
-185 PPDMSSDMPLK
+185 
-196 LTSNGAINVPLEV
+196 
-209 DLADL
+209 
-214 DLLNLAN
+214 
-221 QSGHETFL
+221 GH
-229 NASYTKGNNHQSNN
+229 QNN
-243 GTVDGYRH
+243 GNKGVAIAPLS
-251 GNGEMNG
+251 E
-258 RGNSSGDSSRNLPS
+258 SSTNAKTNPTIPAAPPLNPS
-272 PALNQS
+272 PQVTQS
-278 PNPDRKMGAVTASGT
+278 ARSPESATHPDLR
-293 APKSPTPSQASQP
+293 
-306 SLPKSAPLKPELTK
+306 SA
-320 TANHNGTVHRPPE
+320 NGNVNSTNV
-333 IQFPSDLHSPVPSSV
+333 INNNL

-376 VGELTVTKIRIAQ
+376 VGELTVTKIRISQ

-410 SRLAMEKKRHENML
+410 SRLALEKNGKALSDISLGKEGDRHS
-424 TADVYANNP
+424 P
-433 QKNNFHNGQTNT
+433 KNS
-445 QKNVNFHRRLEERLD
+445 NFHRRLEERLD

-481 TIANDLKEGI
+481 SIAGDLKEGI
-491 RTLRLLPLSTVFN
+491 RTLRLLPLATVFN

-518 KEVELVIEGGETCAD
+518 KEVELIIEGGDTSAD

-569 VGTIRLRGVQNARS
+569 VATIRLKGLQNARS
-583 IAIEISDDGRGLN
+583 VIIEISDDGRGLN
-596 IEQIRQAAL
+596 IDQIRQAAI

-615 NLMHPEQIQNLIFTS
+615 ASMSEAQIHNLVFTS

-658 KGNVWVE
+658 KGDVWVE
-665 SAASQ
+665 SSAGQ
-670 GCLFR
+670 GCQFR

-681 LATTHVLIAAVN
+681 LATTHVLIAAVKD
-693 QTPYALPVEFV
+693 TPYALPVEFV

-733 AWLADLLEL
+733 AWLSDLLEL
-742 DSSQR
+742 DISDRNFNHKS
-747 QNQNQGAQN
+747 
-756 KALPCIILKI
+756 LPCIILKI
-766 GADRLGLIVDALLDE
+766 GVERLGLIVDALLDE

-787 AQSKLLQRVRNV
+787 QQSKLLKRIRNV
-799 TGATILGT
+799 SGATILGT

-812 VLNPADLL
+812 VLNPSDLL
-820 KSARKRAGFM
+820 KSARKRAGFVS
-830 ATSKLLESVQRK
+830 TSKLLESVQRK
-842 KVVLMVEDS
+842 KIVLMVEDS
-851 ITVRTQVKRILENAG
+851 ITVRTQVKRIFENAG

-880 KLRTKPVDAVVS
+880 KLRTKSVDAVVS

-912 EYAELPVLLVTSL
+912 EYTDLPVILVTSL
-925 ASEEDKRRGAE
+925 ASEEDKRRGVE

>member
-1 MYIQDEELRTVFKVA
+1 MYIQDEELRTVFKIA

-74 GSAKRGEL
+74 GAAKRGEM
-82 ELTGKM
+82 EITGKM

-124 GAEMPEPNREDNDP
+124 GADIHEENSAESDDP
-138 FEEGGEENN
+138 FDKATETNSNNPIPNGAAIAQTSQVHQVSNGDSNGYKLEGNQIPKSNLTLNG
-147 ISLEVNASN
+147 IPTQTASN
-156 ALPQGQGT
+156 
-164 LGNTILPVMADV
+164 GN
-176 SDGTLPSSV
+176 G
-185 PPDMSSDMPLK
+185 K
-196 LTSNGAINVPLEV
+196 RNGSNGNGSSNGSSNDDPFDDFANNVSMELPLAHV
-209 DLADL
+209 ITPTQANALAQ
-214 DLLNLAN
+214 N
-221 QSGHETFL
+221 T
-229 NASYTKGNNHQSNN
+229 QSNN
-243 GTVDGYRH
+243 QFT
-251 GNGEMNG
+251 
-258 RGNSSGDSSRNLPS
+258 
-272 PALNQS
+272 
-278 PNPDRKMGAVTASGT
+278 
-293 APKSPTPSQASQP
+293 
-306 SLPKSAPLKPELTK
+306 
-320 TANHNGTVHRPPE
+320 RPPE
-333 IQFPSDLHSPVPSSV
+333 IQFPPELRSPVNNTNNNATSNIANV
-348 TATFSETDK
+348 AATFSEGDK

-410 SRLAMEKKRHENML
+410 SRLALEKRGGSIGSNVSSHES
-424 TADVYANNP
+424 DRKSNN
-433 QKNNFHNGQTNT
+433 QKNA
-445 QKNVNFHRRLEERLD
+445 NFHRRLEERLD
-460 RLGNQLN
+460 RLGGQLN

-481 TIANDLKEGI
+481 TIATDLKEGI

-518 KEVELVIEGGETCAD
+518 KEVELVIEGGDTSAD

-569 VGTIRLRGVQNARS
+569 CATIYLRGLQNARS
-583 IAIEISDDGRGLN
+583 IELELSDDGRGLN
-596 IEQIRQAAL
+596 IDQIRQAAL
-605 QRGICREEEL
+605 QRGICQEEDL
-615 NLMHPEQIQNLIFTS
+615 ATMSAAQIQNLIFTS

-635 LAVTQM
+635 IAVTQM

-658 KGNVWVE
+658 KGDVWVE
-665 SAASQ
+665 SEAGL
-670 GCLFR
+670 GCTFR
-675 MQIDTT
+675 MHIDTT
-681 LATTHVLIAAVN
+681 LATTHVLIASTQN
-693 QTPYALPVEFV
+693 TPYAIPVEFV
-704 QTTRLIPR
+704 QTTRLIAR
-712 QDIFSIEG
+712 QDIFAIEG
-720 SHTITIDEHPVSV
+720 SNTITIDEHPVSV

-742 DSSQR
+742 DQSDR
-747 QNQNQGAQN
+747 QINNGRTN
-756 KALPCIILKI
+756 SKSLPCVILKI
-766 GADRLGLIVDALLDE
+766 GVERLGLIVDALLDE

-787 AQSKLLQRVRNV
+787 AQSKLLKRIRNV
-799 TGATILGT
+799 SGATILGT

-812 VLNPADLL
+812 ILNPSDLL
-820 KSARKRAGFM
+820 KSARKRAGFIS
-830 ATSKLLESVQRK
+830 TSKLLESVQRK

-912 EYAELPVLLVTSL
+912 EYTDLPVILVTSL
-925 ASEEDKRRGAE
+925 ASEDDKRRGAE

>member
-1 MYIQDEELRTVFKVA
+1 MYIQDEELRNVFKIA

-31 EKNPQDLAHLEE
+31 EKNPKDQSHLEE

-55 RMLGISGVETLTHQ
+55 RMLGVSGVETLTHQ
-69 VEDLL
+69 VEDIL
-74 GSAKRGEL
+74 GSAKRGEI
-82 ELTGKM
+82 ELSGKM

-124 GAEMPEPNREDNDP
+124 GAEIQQEETKADSDP
-138 FEEGGEENN
+138 FEDVGDVMMNTPAIEPNVAIAVNIAPPEN
-147 ISLEVNASN
+147 ISL
-156 ALPQGQGT
+156 
-164 LGNTILPVMADV
+164 
-176 SDGTLPSSV
+176 
-185 PPDMSSDMPLK
+185 
-196 LTSNGAINVPLEV
+196 SNGN
-209 DLADL
+209 
-214 DLLNLAN
+214 
-221 QSGHETFL
+221 
-229 NASYTKGNNHQSNN
+229 
-243 GTVDGYRH
+243 
-251 GNGEMNG
+251 GNGNG
-258 RGNSSGDSSRNLPS
+258 NGYKNGVHKGVAIAPPLPNV
-272 PALNQS
+272 A
-278 PNPDRKMGAVTASGT
+278 T
-293 APKSPTPSQASQP
+293 
-306 SLPKSAPLKPELTK
+306 
-320 TANHNGTVHRPPE
+320 NGKQN
-333 IQFPSDLHSPVPSSV
+333 ISV
-348 TATFSETDK
+348 TEEAIKIVPAPIQEHLATRSPEVSANGHNTVNPAATFSETDK

-410 SRLAMEKKRHENML
+410 SRLALEKNTGKSTNNALNSDRLSPNG
-424 TADVYANNP
+424 ANP
-433 QKNNFHNGQTNT
+433 KNA
-445 QKNVNFHRRLEERLD
+445 NFHRRLEERLD
-460 RLGNQLN
+460 KLGSQLN

-481 TIANDLKEGI
+481 SISGDLKEGI
-491 RTLRLLPLSTVFN
+491 RTLRLLPLATVFN

-518 KEVELVIEGGETCAD
+518 KEVELIIEGGETSAD

-569 VGTIRLRGVQNARS
+569 VATIRLKGLQNARS
-583 IAIEISDDGRGLN
+583 IIIELSDDGCGLN
-596 IEQIRQAAL
+596 VDQIRQAAI
-605 QRGICREEEL
+605 QRGICREDEL
-615 NLMHPEQIQNLIFTS
+615 ATMSASQIQNLVFTS

-648 DVVRTNIERL
+648 DVVRTNIERM
-658 KGNVWVE
+658 KGDVWVE
-665 SAASQ
+665 SEAGQ
-670 GCLFR
+670 GCQFR

-681 LATTHVLIAAVN
+681 LATTHVLIAAVKD
-693 QTPYALPVEFV
+693 TPYALPVEFV

-720 SHTITIDEHPVSV
+720 SHTIAIDEHPVSV
-733 AWLADLLEL
+733 AWLSDLLEL
-742 DSSQR
+742 DISDRNPHS
-747 QNQNQGAQN
+747 
-756 KALPCIILKI
+756 KSLPCVILKI
-766 GADRLGLIVDALLDE
+766 GVERLGLIVDALVDE
-781 QDVVMK
+781 QDVVSK
-787 AQSKLLQRVRNV
+787 PQSKLLKRIRNV
-799 TGATILGT
+799 SGATILGT

-812 VLNPADLL
+812 ILNPSDLL
-820 KSARKRAGFM
+820 KSARKRAGFIS
-830 ATSKLLESVQRK
+830 TSKLLESVQRK
-842 KVVLMVEDS
+842 KIVLMVEDS

-880 KLRTKPVDAVVS
+880 KLRTKSVDAVVS

-912 EYAELPVLLVTSL
+912 EYTDLPVILVTSL

>member
-1 MYIQDEELRTVFKVA
+1 MYIQDEELRNVFKIA

-31 EKNPQDLAHLEE
+31 EKNPQDQAHLEE

-82 ELTGKM
+82 ELSGKM

-111 ARISIFEVLAQLM
+111 ARINIFEVLAQLM
-124 GAEMPEPNREDNDP
+124 GADVPQDNRIDSDDPFGDSGIVFTMPEPSLINPSNLISD
-138 FEEGGEENN
+138 
-147 ISLEVNASN
+147 ISLDQIGVLSPQEINAAIPITSAN
-156 ALPQGQGT
+156 STPAIAATNGNGQFKTNG
-164 LGNTILPVMADV
+164 
-176 SDGTLPSSV
+176 S
-185 PPDMSSDMPLK
+185 
-196 LTSNGAINVPLEV
+196 SNGFISSNG
-209 DLADL
+209 
-214 DLLNLAN
+214 NGN
-221 QSGHETFL
+221 G
-229 NASYTKGNNHQSNN
+229 NGNGKGNSTFIMNGNGANNGVKSNGNGNGN
-243 GTVDGYRH
+243 GTVTTSNTVANPSH
-251 GNGEMNG
+251 
-258 RGNSSGDSSRNLPS
+258 SSTPKTLP
-272 PALNQS
+272 
-278 PNPDRKMGAVTASGT
+278 
-293 APKSPTPSQASQP
+293 PS
-306 SLPKSAPLKPELTK
+306 
-320 TANHNGTVHRPPE
+320 
-333 IQFPSDLHSPVPSSV
+333 
-348 TATFSETDK
+348 ATFSETDK
-357 YRIDT
+357 YHIDT

-367 QKLDALMTQ
+367 QRLDALMTQ

-410 SRLAMEKKRHENML
+410 SRLALEKNSGKGSALEYRGYTEDRRSRQRAANP
-424 TADVYANNP
+424 ANN
-433 QKNNFHNGQTNT
+433 
-445 QKNVNFHRRLEERLD
+445 NFHRRIEERLE

-481 TIANDLKEGI
+481 VISGDLKEGI
-491 RTLRLLPLSTVFN
+491 RALRLLPLSTVFN

-518 KEVELVIEGGETCAD
+518 KEVELIIEGGDTCAD

-557 LPSEREKAGKPR
+557 LPSEREAAGKPR
-569 VGTIRLRGVQNARS
+569 VATIRLKGLQNAHS
-583 IAIEISDDGRGLN
+583 VIIEISDDGRGLN
-596 IEQIRQAAL
+596 LDQIRHAAV
-605 QRGICREEEL
+605 QRGICREEDL
-615 NLMHPEQIQNLIFTS
+615 NSMTDPQIQNLIFTS

-635 LAVTQM
+635 IAVTQM

-658 KGNVWVE
+658 KGDVWVE
-665 SAASQ
+665 SVASQ

-675 MQIDTT
+675 MQLDTT
-681 LATTHVLIAAVN
+681 LATTHVLIAALQN
-693 QTPYALPVEFV
+693 TPYALPVEFV
-704 QTTRLIPR
+704 QTTRLIAHK
-712 QDIFSIEG
+712 DIFAIEG
-720 SHTITIDEHPVSV
+720 NHTITIDDQPISV
-733 AWLADLLEL
+733 AWLSDLLEL
-742 DSSQR
+742 DISDRQISQT
-747 QNQNQGAQN
+747 
-756 KALPCIILKI
+756 KSLPCIILKI
-766 GADRLGLIVDALLDE
+766 GVERLGLIVDALLDE

-787 AQSKLLQRVRNV
+787 QQSKLLKRIRNV
-799 TGATILGT
+799 SGATILGT

-812 VLNPADLL
+812 ILNPSDLL
-820 KSARKRAGFM
+820 KSARKRSGFIS
-830 ATSKLLESVQRK
+830 TSKLLESVQRK

-871 AVDGLDGYE
+871 AIDGLDGYE
-880 KLRTKPVDAVVS
+880 KLRTRAVDAVVS

-912 EYAELPVLLVTSL
+912 EYNDLPVILVTSL

>member
-1 MYIQDEELRTVFKVA
+1 MYIQDEELRNVFKIA

-31 EKNPQDLAHLEE
+31 EKNPQDQAHLEE

-74 GSAKRGEL
+74 GAAKRSEL
-82 ELTGKM
+82 ELSGKV

-124 GAEMPEPNREDNDP
+124 GAEIQQEETPSDGDP
-138 FEEGGEENN
+138 FEDTAIIMNTPINPPVFANVPIAVNGSPSEN
-147 ISLEVNASN
+147 ISLSNGNGNGHKNGNGHNGVAIAS
-156 ALPQGQGT
+156 
-164 LGNTILPVMADV
+164 
-176 SDGTLPSSV
+176 
-185 PPDMSSDMPLK
+185 MPLTK
-196 LTSNGAINVPLEV
+196 NLDQNPTLSNLPIPPQPTPQYPPESQSARSPEVSFVQETRSPNANNTSIPNGNSN
-209 DLADL
+209 
-214 DLLNLAN
+214 NLA
-221 QSGHETFL
+221 
-229 NASYTKGNNHQSNN
+229 
-243 GTVDGYRH
+243 
-251 GNGEMNG
+251 
-258 RGNSSGDSSRNLPS
+258 
-272 PALNQS
+272 
-278 PNPDRKMGAVTASGT
+278 
-293 APKSPTPSQASQP
+293 
-306 SLPKSAPLKPELTK
+306 
-320 TANHNGTVHRPPE
+320 
-333 IQFPSDLHSPVPSSV
+333 
-348 TATFSETDK
+348 ATFSETDK

-410 SRLAMEKKRHENML
+410 SRLALEKNGNKNADHL
-424 TADVYANNP
+424 LSSDPKTHQHTANP
-433 QKNNFHNGQTNT
+433 KTA
-445 QKNVNFHRRLEERLD
+445 NFHRRLEERLD

-481 TIANDLKEGI
+481 SIAGDLKEGI
-491 RTLRLLPLSTVFN
+491 RTLRLLPLATVFN

-518 KEVELVIEGGETCAD
+518 KEVELVIEGGETSAD

-569 VGTIRLRGVQNARS
+569 VATIHLRGLQNARS
-583 IAIEISDDGRGLN
+583 IIIELSDDGRGLN
-596 IEQIRQAAL
+596 VDQIRQAAI
-605 QRGICREEEL
+605 QRGIYREDEL
-615 NLMHPEQIQNLIFTS
+615 ASMSAPQIQNLIFTS

-658 KGNVWVE
+658 KGDVWVE
-665 SAASQ
+665 SIAGQ
-670 GCLFR
+670 GCLFH

-681 LATTHVLIAAVN
+681 LATTHVLIAAIKN
-693 QTPYALPVEFV
+693 TPYALPVEFV
-704 QTTRLIPR
+704 QTTRLIPH

-720 SHTITIDEHPVSV
+720 SHTITIDDSPVSV
-733 AWLADLLEL
+733 AWLSDLLEL
-742 DSSQR
+742 DVSDRNLSHS
-747 QNQNQGAQN
+747 
-756 KALPCIILKI
+756 KSLPCIVLKI
-766 GADRLGLIVDALLDE
+766 GVERLGLIVDALLDE

-787 AQSKLLQRVRNV
+787 PQSKLLKRIRNV
-799 TGATILGT
+799 SGATILGT

-812 VLNPADLL
+812 VLNPSDLL
-820 KSARKRAGFM
+820 KSARKRAGFIS
-830 ATSKLLESVQRK
+830 TSKLLESVQRK
-842 KVVLMVEDS
+842 KVILMVEDS

-880 KLRTKPVDAVVS
+880 KLRTKAVDAVVS

-912 EYAELPVLLVTSL
+912 EYTELPVILVTSL

>member
-1 MYIQDEELRTVFKVA
+1 MYIQDEELRNVFKIA

-82 ELTGKM
+82 ELSGKM

-124 GAEMPEPNREDNDP
+124 GAEIQQEETASDGDP
-138 FEEGGEENN
+138 FEDTAIMMNTPVIETNVPITIKMPASEN
-147 ISLEVNASN
+147 IK
-156 ALPQGQGT
+156 P
-164 LGNTILPVMADV
+164 
-176 SDGTLPSSV
+176 
-185 PPDMSSDMPLK
+185 
-196 LTSNGAINVPLEV
+196 SNGN
-209 DLADL
+209 
-214 DLLNLAN
+214 
-221 QSGHETFL
+221 GHK
-229 NASYTKGNNHQSNN
+229 N
-243 GTVDGYRH
+243 
-251 GNGEMNG
+251 GNGHNG
-258 RGNSSGDSSRNLPS
+258 VAIAPIPLQYPTQNPTLSNL
-272 PALNQS
+272 
-278 PNPDRKMGAVTASGT
+278 
-293 APKSPTPSQASQP
+293 PTPSVPLQTTSPYPPESQP
-306 SLPKSAPLKPELTK
+306 ARSNEVSFVQETRSP
-320 TANHNGTVHRPPE
+320 NGKNTTNGNG
-333 IQFPSDLHSPVPSSV
+333 SNL

-410 SRLAMEKKRHENML
+410 SRLALEKNGNKSADHLLSSDLKTHQHTVNPK
-424 TADVYANNP
+424 TAS
-433 QKNNFHNGQTNT
+433 
-445 QKNVNFHRRLEERLD
+445 FHRRLEERLD

-481 TIANDLKEGI
+481 SIAGDLKEGI
-491 RTLRLLPLSTVFN
+491 RTLRLLPLATVFN

-518 KEVELVIEGGETCAD
+518 KEVELVIEGGDTSAD

-569 VGTIRLRGVQNARS
+569 VATIHLRGLQNARS
-583 IAIEISDDGRGLN
+583 IIIEVSDDGRGLN
-596 IEQIRQAAL
+596 VDQIRQAAI
-605 QRGICREEEL
+605 QRGIYREDEL
-615 NLMHPEQIQNLIFTS
+615 ASMSIAQIQNLIFAS

-635 LAVTQM
+635 LAVTPI

-658 KGNVWVE
+658 KGDVWVE
-665 SAASQ
+665 SIAGQS
-670 GCLFR
+670 CLFR

-681 LATTHVLIAAVN
+681 LATTHVLIAAVKN
-693 QTPYALPVEFV
+693 ASYALPVEFV
-704 QTTRLIPR
+704 QTTRLIPH

-720 SHTITIDEHPVSV
+720 SHTITIDDSPVSV
-733 AWLADLLEL
+733 AWLSDLLEL
-742 DSSQR
+742 DVSDRNLS
-747 QNQNQGAQN
+747 NS
-756 KALPCIILKI
+756 KSLPCIILKI
-766 GADRLGLIVDALLDE
+766 GVERLGLIVDALLDE

-787 AQSKLLQRVRNV
+787 PQSKLLKRIRNV
-799 TGATILGT
+799 SGATILGT

-812 VLNPADLL
+812 VLNPSDLL
-820 KSARKRAGFM
+820 KSARKRAGFIS
-830 ATSKLLESVQRK
+830 TSKLLESVQRK
-842 KVVLMVEDS
+842 KIILMVEDS

-880 KLRTKPVDAVVS
+880 KLRTKAVDAVVS

-912 EYAELPVLLVTSL
+912 EYTELPVILVTSL

>member
-1 MYIQDEELRTVFKVA
+1 MYIQDEELRNVFKIA

-31 EKNPQDLAHLEE
+31 EKNPQDRAHLEE

-82 ELTGKM
+82 ELSGKM

-124 GAEMPEPNREDNDP
+124 GAEIQQEETVSDGDP
-138 FEEGGEENN
+138 FEDTDIMMNSPVIAAKVPITVNMMPSEQMQLSNGNSNGNGNGHKNGNHNGVAIAPSPLPKNLDPNPTLSNLPLPPQTPSPYAPETQPAR
-147 ISLEVNASN
+147 SPEVSFVKETRSPNASN
-156 ALPQGQGT
+156 TSIPN
-164 LGNTILPVMADV
+164 GN
-176 SDGTLPSSV
+176 
-185 PPDMSSDMPLK
+185 
-196 LTSNGAINVPLEV
+196 SN
-209 DLADL
+209 
-214 DLLNLAN
+214 NLA
-221 QSGHETFL
+221 
-229 NASYTKGNNHQSNN
+229 
-243 GTVDGYRH
+243 
-251 GNGEMNG
+251 
-258 RGNSSGDSSRNLPS
+258 
-272 PALNQS
+272 
-278 PNPDRKMGAVTASGT
+278 
-293 APKSPTPSQASQP
+293 
-306 SLPKSAPLKPELTK
+306 
-320 TANHNGTVHRPPE
+320 
-333 IQFPSDLHSPVPSSV
+333 
-348 TATFSETDK
+348 ATFSETDK

-410 SRLAMEKKRHENML
+410 SRLALEKNGNKNADHL
-424 TADVYANNP
+424 LSSDPKTHQHTANP
-433 QKNNFHNGQTNT
+433 KTA
-445 QKNVNFHRRLEERLD
+445 NFHRRLEERLD

-481 TIANDLKEGI
+481 SIAGDLKEGI
-491 RTLRLLPLSTVFN
+491 RTLRLLPLATVFN

-518 KEVELVIEGGETCAD
+518 KEVELVIEGGETSAD

-569 VGTIRLRGVQNARS
+569 VATIHLRGFQNARS
-583 IAIEISDDGRGLN
+583 IIIEVSDDGRGLN
-596 IEQIRQAAL
+596 VDQIRHAAI
-605 QRGICREEEL
+605 QRGIYREDEL
-615 NLMHPEQIQNLIFTS
+615 ASMSIAQIQNLIFAS

-635 LAVTQM
+635 LAVTPI

-658 KGNVWVE
+658 KGDVWVE
-665 SAASQ
+665 SIAGQS
-670 GCLFR
+670 CLFR

-681 LATTHVLIAAVN
+681 LATTHVLIAAVKN
-693 QTPYALPVEFV
+693 TPYALPVEFV
-704 QTTRLIPR
+704 QTTRLIPH

-720 SHTITIDEHPVSV
+720 SHTITIDDSPVSV
-733 AWLADLLEL
+733 AWLSDLLEL
-742 DSSQR
+742 DVSDRNLS
-747 QNQNQGAQN
+747 NS
-756 KALPCIILKI
+756 KSLPCIILKM
-766 GADRLGLIVDALLDE
+766 GVERLGLIVDALLDE

-787 AQSKLLQRVRNV
+787 PQSKLLKRVRNV
-799 TGATILGT
+799 SGATILGT

-812 VLNPADLL
+812 VLNPSDLL
-820 KSARKRAGFM
+820 KSARKRAGFIS
-830 ATSKLLESVQRK
+830 TSKLLESVQRK
-842 KVVLMVEDS
+842 KVILMVEDS

-880 KLRTKPVDAVVS
+880 KLRTKAIDAVVS

-912 EYAELPVLLVTSL
+912 EYTELPVILVTSL

>member
-1 MYIQDEELRTVFKVA
+1 MYIQDEELRNVFKIA

-31 EKNPQDLAHLEE
+31 EKNPQDRAHLEE

-74 GSAKRGEL
+74 GAAKRGEL
-82 ELTGKM
+82 ELSGKM

-124 GAEMPEPNREDNDP
+124 GAEIQQDETPSDGDP
-138 FEEGGEENN
+138 FEDTAIMMNTPIN
-147 ISLEVNASN
+147 PPVNPSVVANVPIAVNAS
-156 ALPQGQGT
+156 
-164 LGNTILPVMADV
+164 
-176 SDGTLPSSV
+176 PSENIR
-185 PPDMSSDMPLK
+185 L
-196 LTSNGAINVPLEV
+196 SNGNGNGNGHKNGNGHNGVAIAPIPLQ
-209 DLADL
+209 
-214 DLLNLAN
+214 NLATN
-221 QSGHETFL
+221 PTLSNLPIPPQPTPTYPPESQPTRSNEVIFVNDTRSP
-229 NASYTKGNNHQSNN
+229 NGNNTNN
-243 GTVDGYRH
+243 GN
-251 GNGEMNG
+251 GN
-258 RGNSSGDSSRNLPS
+258 NL
-272 PALNQS
+272 
-278 PNPDRKMGAVTASGT
+278 
-293 APKSPTPSQASQP
+293 
-306 SLPKSAPLKPELTK
+306 
-320 TANHNGTVHRPPE
+320 
-333 IQFPSDLHSPVPSSV
+333 

-389 RLTEIEEIIS
+389 RLTEIEEIIG

-410 SRLAMEKKRHENML
+410 SRLALEKNGSKG
-424 TADVYANNP
+424 ADIGLISSDPRAHQHPVNP
-433 QKNNFHNGQTNT
+433 TVNPK
-445 QKNVNFHRRLEERLD
+445 VANFHRRLEERLD

-481 TIANDLKEGI
+481 SIAGDLKEGI
-491 RTLRLLPLSTVFN
+491 RTLRLLPLATVFN

-518 KEVELVIEGGETCAD
+518 KEVELVIEGGETSAD

-569 VGTIRLRGVQNARS
+569 VATIHLRGLQNARS
-583 IAIEISDDGRGLN
+583 IIIELSDDGRGLN
-596 IEQIRQAAL
+596 VDQIRQAAI
-605 QRGICREEEL
+605 QRGIYREDEL
-615 NLMHPEQIQNLIFTS
+615 ASMSAPQIQNLIFTS

-658 KGNVWVE
+658 KGDVWVD
-665 SAASQ
+665 SIAGQ

-681 LATTHVLIAAVN
+681 LATTHVLIAAVKD
-693 QTPYALPVEFV
+693 TPYALPVEFV
-704 QTTRLIPR
+704 QTTRLIPH

-720 SHTITIDEHPVSV
+720 SHTITIDDSPVSV
-733 AWLADLLEL
+733 AWLSDLLEL
-742 DSSQR
+742 DVSDRNLS
-747 QNQNQGAQN
+747 NS
-756 KALPCIILKI
+756 KSLPCIILKV
-766 GADRLGLIVDALLDE
+766 GVERLGLIVDALLDE

-787 AQSKLLQRVRNV
+787 PQSKLLKRIRNV
-799 TGATILGT
+799 SGATILGT

-812 VLNPADLL
+812 VLNPSDLL
-820 KSARKRAGFM
+820 KSARKRAGFIS
-830 ATSKLLESVQRK
+830 TSKLLESVQRK
-842 KVVLMVEDS
+842 KVILMVEDS

-880 KLRTKPVDAVVS
+880 KLRTKAVDAVVS

-912 EYAELPVLLVTSL
+912 EYTELPVILVTSL